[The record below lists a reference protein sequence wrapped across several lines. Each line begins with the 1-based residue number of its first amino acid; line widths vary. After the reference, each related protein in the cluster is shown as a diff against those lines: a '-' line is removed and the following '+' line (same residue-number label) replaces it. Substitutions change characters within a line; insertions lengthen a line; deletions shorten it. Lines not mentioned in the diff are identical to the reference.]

1 MSECAWCGDEVTGKA
16 VRFKNLSFCSDDCRD
31 EWEEDAEAGEDAEF
45 DEDELDDEFADEDD
59 DVEEADGDDEK
70 EEENY

>member
-59 DVEEADGDDEK
+59 DVDEVDGDDDK